1 MKMTRRKTYL
11 ALLGLGGAALV
22 VDRLLL
28 TTPLAEPW
36 ETLAAE
42 TPDGESAPRDV
53 GVPQVVTPQGIPE
66 LPFPGGLSAIG
77 LDGLI
82 HDLFAPPS
90 RRADTKAAARPAGAS
105 CAPHG
110 VPAHKAFADS
120 HRLDAI
126 LEEGDVH
133 IAVVGGELLKPG
145 GKIAGC
151 VLRRL
156 EGTKA
161 YFSCEDG
168 EAVLEL
174 SASAEIP

>member
-28 TTPLAEPW
+28 TTPLAEPG
-36 ETLAAE
+36 EALAGE
-42 TPDGESAPRDV
+42 SHDGESTPRDI

-77 LDGLI
+77 IDGSI
-82 HDLFAPPS
+82 HDLFTPPS

-105 CAPHG
+105 CAPPG
-110 VPAHKAFADS
+110 APAHKAFADS

-133 IAVVGGELLKPG
+133 IAVVGGELLMPG

-151 VLRRL
+151 VLRKL

-174 SASAEIP
+174 SASVENP

>member
-22 VDRLLL
+22 VDRFVL

-36 ETLAAE
+36 EALAGE
-42 TPDGESAPRDV
+42 THEGES
-53 GVPQVVTPQGIPE
+53 VPGDARGPQFGTPLGIPE

-77 LDGLI
+77 LDGSI
-82 HDLFAPPS
+82 HDLFTPPS
-90 RRADTKAAARPAGAS
+90 RRADTRATARPAGAS
-105 CAPHG
+105 CAPPS

-120 HRLDAI
+120 HRLEAI

-151 VLRRL
+151 VLRKL

-174 SASAEIP
+174 SATAEIP